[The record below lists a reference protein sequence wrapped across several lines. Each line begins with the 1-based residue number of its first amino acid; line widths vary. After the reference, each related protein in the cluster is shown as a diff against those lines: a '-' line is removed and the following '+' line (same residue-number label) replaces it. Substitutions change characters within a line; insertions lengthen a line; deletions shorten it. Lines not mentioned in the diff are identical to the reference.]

1 MLVVADHNPARH
13 IRFAYVNWG
22 LMIACVLV
30 FILRIPWDNFAFTP
44 AHLHL
49 IGGVKAPGGAPE
61 ILGTMVSYIF
71 LHGTPIHLAGN
82 MLALWVFGDNIE
94 DSMGHWRYALFFLL
108 CGMGGA
114 GAEALFSNSPMV
126 PVIGASGAIAGVM
139 GAYLLLH
146 PRARVLVL
154 VAFRVPVLVPAGV
167 VVGLSVALD
176 LVAAV
181 SPAMPSEVVIAFWA
195 HIGGFAVGAALIT
208 VLKRRDVPLMQPPSA
223 YPEGGFLGLGRFA
236 IDLGH
241 DSRPLGSKVAFW
253 VKALLFFI
261 LITMGVEWVFG

>member
-154 VAFRVPVLVPAGV
+154 VAFRVPVLVPGGGCGPVGGAGSCCCRV
-167 VVGLSVALD
+167 TRHALGGGDRVLGPYRRLRGGGGVDHRAQAPRCALD
-176 LVAAV
+176 AAAKRLSRRRV
-181 SPAMPSEVVIAFWA
+181 SGA
-195 HIGGFAVGAALIT
+195 GAV
-208 VLKRRDVPLMQPPSA
+208 RD
-223 YPEGGFLGLGRFA
+223 
-236 IDLGH
+236 
-241 DSRPLGSKVAFW
+241 
-253 VKALLFFI
+253 
-261 LITMGVEWVFG
+261 